1 MLIYKPMKKI
11 FKSNY
16 KSFCLLVLLVLLNDS
31 CKKYLDVVPPNV
43 GTLDYAFR
51 SRNAAENYLFTC
63 YSALQQQ
70 LSDLN
75 RSPGFTTS
83 SEIIFPL
90 NLPGNPID
98 ISGYTLI
105 TGTQNAGN
113 PGLNYWDGSS
123 NGTALFQAI
132 RKCNT
137 MLDNIDKPVD
147 LSAVEKKR
155 WIAETKFLKAY
166 YHYYL
171 FRMYGPIPIL
181 DKNSDV
187 EASTSEVKVKR
198 ESVDDV
204 VNYVVGLMDQAIP
217 DLPVTIEN
225 PAKELGRITGPAAQ
239 AIKAE
244 VLMTAA
250 SPLFNGNSD
259 YAAFRDKSGKAL
271 FPATYDATKW
281 QRALDA
287 CKAAIEA
294 CEGAGLHLNT
304 NFTPAPGVVN
314 LPDSLKRV
322 LTCQN
327 ALTEKWDTNPELI
340 YALNNDWHGQEYC
353 IPRLTQKANQNDG
366 QNPAYYAVPISTTDI
381 FYTNKGVPIDEDKT
395 WDYPNRNQLRTG
407 DAANSFYIKQGY
419 QTVKAH
425 FDREPRF
432 YGSIGFDG
440 GIWFGD
446 GVLDARNA
454 RWVPARGIE
463 AVAGPKNLQK
473 TNITGYWPKKL
484 ANYLTVY
491 DDGFNWVT
499 YSMPVMRMA
508 GLYLLY
514 AEALNE
520 VNGPTSLAVSYVDK
534 VRARAGLDGVVASW
548 SNYAKNASKP
558 ATKEGL
564 RAIIHQER
572 RIELCFEGQSG
583 WDLRRWKELQSV
595 LSAPL
600 RGWSIYEAQ
609 AINYYRPRNVM
620 IPVFDTRDYL
630 WPISSNSLVV
640 NDNLVQNPFW

>member
-1 MLIYKPMKKI
+1 MLIYKMNMIMK
-11 FKSNY
+11 FNY
-16 KSFCLLVLLVLLNDS
+16 RYFCLLVLMLSGTS

-43 GTLDYAFR
+43 GTIDYAFR
-51 SRNAAENYLFTC
+51 SRNEAENYLFTC

-70 LSDLN
+70 LNDLN
-75 RSPGFTTS
+75 RSPGNTTS

-90 NLPGNPID
+90 NLPSNPID
-98 ISGYTLI
+98 ITGYTLI
-105 TGTQNAGN
+105 TGTQNVGN
-113 PGLNYWDGSS
+113 PGLNFWDGTG

-137 MLDNIDKPVD
+137 MLENIDKPLD
-147 LSAVEKKR
+147 LTAAEKKR

-166 YHYYL
+166 YNYSL
-171 FRMYGPIPIL
+171 FRLYGPIPL
-181 DKNSDV
+181 VDVNLPV
-187 EASTSEVKVKR
+187 EASTAQVKYKR
-198 ESVDDV
+198 QSVDEV
-204 VNYVVGLMDQAIP
+204 VNYIIALFDQAIP
-217 DLPVTIEN
+217 DLPLTIEN
-225 PAKELGRITGPAAQ
+225 PAKELGRITKPAAE

-250 SPLFNGNSD
+250 SPLFNGNPD
-259 YAAFRDKSGKAL
+259 YTNFKDKSGKAL
-271 FPATYDATKW
+271 FPAAYDATKW
-281 QRALDA
+281 QKALDA
-287 CKAAIEA
+287 CKTAIA
-294 CEGAGLHLNT
+294 DCQAAGLHLNT
-304 NFTPAPGVVN
+304 NYIPAGGVTN

-322 LTCQN
+322 LTFQN

-340 YALNNDWHGQEYC
+340 YALSNDWHGQEYC
-353 IPRLTQKANQNDG
+353 IPRLTQKANQNEG
-366 QNPAYYAVPISTTDI
+366 QNPAYFAVPISTTEL

-395 WDYPNRNQLRTG
+395 WDYANRNQLRTG
-407 DAANSFYIKQGY
+407 DAANFYYIKQGY
-419 QTVKAH
+419 QTIKAH

-446 GVLDARNA
+446 GVLDANQA
-454 RWVPARGIE
+454 RFVPARGIT
-463 AVAGPKNLQK
+463 AVAGPKNPQK

-499 YSMPVMRMA
+499 YSMPVMRMG

-520 VNGPTSLAVSYVDK
+520 VNGPTPEVISYVDQ
-534 VRARAGLDGVVASW
+534 VRARAGLDGVVSSW
-548 SNYAKNASKP
+548 ANYSKTPSKP
-558 ATKEGL
+558 ASKEGL

-600 RGWSIYEAQ
+600 RGWSIQEDQ
-609 AINYYRPRNVM
+609 AINYYRARNVE
-620 IPVFDTRDYL
+620 IPVFNTRDYL
-630 WPISSNSLVV
+630 WPISSTALVV